1 MGLTPL
7 VLVVGAPASARSAS
21 EAVLAKLRFAVAT
34 SETTDEALQLMA
46 TLRPDVVVVPA
57 ADVLEIRSA
66 AADHQAVVVMRD
78 DPDLLV
84 EAIRHSLV

>member
-7 VLVVGAPASARSAS
+7 VLVVGPPAPARNAS
-21 EAVLAKLRFAVAT
+21 EAVLVKLRFAVAT

-46 TLRPDVVVVPA
+46 TLRPDIVVVPPE
-57 ADVLEIRSA
+57 DVLDIRTA
-66 AADHQAVVVMRD
+66 AAENQTVIVMRD

-84 EAIRHSLV
+84 EAIRHSLA